1 MAGVQATAGAMA
13 LESERERG
21 GSVAIGV
28 TAIAGAVLMLIGA
41 VLFAASGADLD
52 AALADGAIP
61 QYLTDA
67 AANSE
72 LLVANLS
79 FWIAGVLALSIA
91 GVMLLSLGASTSNA
105 AIAARAVYTTGAPL
119 AIASFVA
126 WLALI
131 RLAGSGGAEV
141 EALADTLGFFASR
154 ADWIAT
160 ILLVSVGPALIV
172 ASGRDSWV
180 PGWLAIWGA
189 LALLA
194 GLLSTVAMFAG
205 GMTTYGFL
213 VVPVGLGWTI
223 AAGVVALRGPRT
235 AAARR
240 TPA

>member
-1 MAGVQATAGAMA
+1 MAGAQAAAGAMA

-41 VLFAASGADLD
+41 ALWAASGADLD
-52 AALADGAIP
+52 AALADGAIAG
-61 QYLTDA
+61 YLTDA

-79 FWIAGVLALSIA
+79 FWIAGVLVLSI
-91 GVMLLSLGASTSNA
+91 GGLMLLSLGASNSNA

-160 ILLVSVGPALIV
+160 VLLVGIGPALIA
-172 ASGRDSWV
+172 ASGRESWV
-180 PGWLAIWGA
+180 PGWLAIWSA
-189 LALLA
+189 VALLA
-194 GLLSTVAMFAG
+194 GLLTTIAMFAG
-205 GMTTYGFL
+205 GLTTYGFL

-223 AAGVVALRGPRT
+223 AAGVVVLRGPRAVST
-235 AAARR
+235 L
-240 TPA
+240 

>member
-1 MAGVQATAGAMA
+1 MA
-13 LESERERG
+13 LEAERERG

-41 VLFAASGADLD
+41 VLWAASGADLD
-52 AALADGAIP
+52 AALADGAIG
-61 QYLTDA
+61 QYLIDA

-79 FWIAGVLALSIA
+79 FWIAGALVLSIA
-91 GVMLLSLGASTSNA
+91 GVMLLGLGASSPNV

-131 RLAGSGGAEV
+131 RLAGSGGSEV

-154 ADWIAT
+154 ADGIAT
-160 ILLVSVGPALIV
+160 VLLVSFGPALIV
-172 ASGRDSWV
+172 AGGRDSWV

-189 LALLA
+189 VALFA

-205 GMTTYGFL
+205 GLTTYGFL
-213 VVPVGLGWTI
+213 VVPVGVGWTI
-223 AAGVVALRGPRT
+223 AAGVVALRAPR
-235 AAARR
+235 ASSAR
-240 TPA
+240 

>member
-1 MAGVQATAGAMA
+1 MAGAQAAAGAMA

-41 VLFAASGADLD
+41 ALWAASGADLD

-61 QYLTDA
+61 RYLTDA

-79 FWIAGVLALSIA
+79 FWIAGVLMLSI
-91 GVMLLSLGASTSNA
+91 GGLMLLSLGVPNSNA

-160 ILLVSVGPALIV
+160 VLLVSVGPALIV

-180 PGWLAIWGA
+180 PGWLAAWGA
-189 LALLA
+189 LALFA

-205 GMTTYGFL
+205 GLTTYGFL

-223 AAGVVALRGPRT
+223 AAGVVALRGPRG
-235 AAARR
+235 AAAR
-240 TPA
+240 